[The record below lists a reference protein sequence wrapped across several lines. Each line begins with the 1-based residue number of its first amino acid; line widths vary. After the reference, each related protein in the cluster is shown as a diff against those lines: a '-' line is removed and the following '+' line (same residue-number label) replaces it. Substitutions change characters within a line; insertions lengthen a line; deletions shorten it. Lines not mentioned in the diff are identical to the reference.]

1 MLKSLSIQNF
11 ILIEDI
17 EISFHEGLN
26 IITGETGAGKSILI
40 QALGLLLGNRL
51 SSEPLF
57 DKEKKCV
64 IEAVFDKLP
73 LQATTYLEENDLAED
88 SHLIIRREITPQG
101 KSRAFI
107 NDTPAN
113 LNQLKELMTHVLD
126 IHAQQD
132 TFSKLLSD
140 TFFIE
145 IADRLAEN
153 DLLLKDYQVS
163 YKQWNRQNQKLLELK
178 KQAQSSQN
186 EVEFNTFLWKE
197 IEELGLDVENDTS
210 IEEKLSIIKNAESI
224 KSTLYNAIQILSDSE
239 INVSDMLRDSY
250 RLIGNAA
257 SEAGKE
263 LELLLENADAII
275 GQTDDLIR
283 GLNNFAENVNF
294 DEEEYQ
300 ILIER
305 NDKISRLL
313 KKHYLTDVQSLFEFQ
328 NDLKNK
334 IDAYSHSES
343 AINELEILVNQSH
356 TQALKLAK
364 QLSQK
369 RQNQFAYIEEKISQ
383 TLQIIGMQF
392 AQVKVHHQVL
402 AENVLILTGIDE
414 IALMLSPNK
423 GSSFKS
429 LNEVGSGGEKS
440 RLMLAIQDLLAGSI
454 ELPTLVLDEIDT
466 GISGE
471 VALKVGSL
479 LKRMAKNY
487 QLISI
492 THLPQIASKADRHF
506 YVFKDNTNE
515 KSTSKVKVLNPQ
527 EQLNEIAMM
536 LGGENYDSTATSHAQ
551 SLINN

>member
-1 MLKSLSIQNF
+1 MIKSLSIQNF

-17 EISFHEGLN
+17 EITFHEGLN

-40 QALGLLLGNRL
+40 QALGLLIGNRL
-51 SSEPLF
+51 SVEPFF
-57 DKEKKCV
+57 DKEKKCI

-73 LQATTYLEENDLAED
+73 PQATAYLEENDYAED
-88 SHLIIRREITPQG
+88 NHLIIRREITPQG

-113 LNQLKELMTHVLD
+113 LNELKELMAHVLD

-140 TFFIE
+140 SFFIE
-145 IADRLAEN
+145 IADKLVEN
-153 DLLLKDYQVS
+153 DLLLKEYQIL
-163 YKQWNRQNQKLLELK
+163 YKQWNSQNQKLSELK
-178 KQAQSSQN
+178 KQALTSQN
-186 EVEFNTFLWKE
+186 EVDFNIFLSKE
-197 IEELGLDVENDTS
+197 IEELGIDVESDSS
-210 IEEKLSIIKNAESI
+210 IEEKLSTIKNAESI
-224 KSTLYNAIQILSDSE
+224 RSTLYNAIQILSDSE

-263 LELLLENADAII
+263 LELLLEDADAII

-283 GLNNFAENVNF
+283 GLNSFAENVSF

-300 ILIER
+300 ILVER
-305 NDKISRLL
+305 NDKINRLL
-313 KKHYLTDVQSLFEFQ
+313 KKHYLTDIQSLLEFQ
-328 NDLKNK
+328 NDLKIK
-334 IDAYSHSES
+334 IDAYSNNEN
-343 AINELEILVNQSH
+343 AIKELEILVSQSH
-356 TQALKLAK
+356 DHALRLAK
-364 QLSQK
+364 QLSEK
-369 RQNQFAYIEEKISQ
+369 RQNQFVYIEEKISK

-392 AQVKVHHQVL
+392 AQVRVKHRVL
-402 AENVLILTGIDE
+402 EEKSMNLMGIDE

-492 THLPQIASKADRHF
+492 THLPQIAAKADRHF
-506 YVFKDNTNE
+506 YVYKDNSNE
-515 KSTSKVKVLNPQ
+515 RSTSIVKVLNAQ

-536 LGGENYDSTATSHAQ
+536 LGGENYDSTAASHAQ

>member
-17 EISFHEGLN
+17 EIAFHEGLN

-51 SSEPLF
+51 SAEPLF

-73 LQATTYLEENDLAED
+73 LIANAYLEENDLKED
-88 SHLIIRREITPQG
+88 NQLIIRREITPQG

-113 LNQLKELMTHVLD
+113 LNELKELMAHVLD

-163 YKQWNRQNQKLLELK
+163 YKQWNSQNQKLLELK

-186 EVEFNTFLWKE
+186 EVEFNTFLWNE
-197 IEELGLDVENDTS
+197 IEELGLDVESDTS

-224 KSTLYNAIQILSDSE
+224 KSALYNAIQILSDSE

-263 LELLLENADAII
+263 LELLLKNADAII

-343 AINELEILVNQSH
+343 AINELEVLVNQSH
-356 TQALKLAK
+356 AQALKLAK
-364 QLSQK
+364 QLSEK
-369 RQNQFAYIEEKISQ
+369 RQNQFAYIEERITQ

-392 AQVKVHHQVL
+392 AQVKVKHQVL
-402 AENVLILTGIDE
+402 LENALNLTGIDE

-492 THLPQIASKADRHF
+492 THLPQIAAKADRHF

-536 LGGENYDSTATSHAQ
+536 LGGENYDSTAASHAQ

>member
-17 EISFHEGLN
+17 EIAFHEGLN
-26 IITGETGAGKSILI
+26 IITGETGAGKSIII

-51 SSEPLF
+51 AAEPLF
-57 DKEKKCV
+57 DKEKKCI
-64 IEAVFDKLP
+64 IEATFDKLP
-73 LQATTYLEENDLAED
+73 IVANSYLEENDLND
-88 SHLIIRREITPQG
+88 GNNLIIRREITPQG

-107 NDTPAN
+107 NDTPTN
-113 LNQLKELMTHVLD
+113 LNDLKELMAYVLD
-126 IHAQQD
+126 IHAQQE
-132 TFSKLLSD
+132 TYSKLLSD

-145 IADRLAEN
+145 ITDRLAEN
-153 DLLLKDYQVS
+153 GLLIKEYQVS
-163 YKQWNRQNQKLLELK
+163 YHQWNSHNQKLQELK

-186 EVEFNTFLWKE
+186 EVDFNVFLWKE
-197 IEELGLDVENDTS
+197 IEELNLDIESDTS

-224 KSTLYNAIQILSDSE
+224 KSALYNAIQILSDSE

-275 GQTDDLIR
+275 AETDDLIR
-283 GLNNFAENVNF
+283 GLNNFAEQVNF

-300 ILIER
+300 ILVER
-305 NDKISRLL
+305 NDKINRLL
-313 KKHYLTDVQSLFEFQ
+313 KKHFLQNVESLFEFQ
-328 NDLKNK
+328 KDLKNK
-334 IDAYSHSES
+334 IDAYSHSET
-343 AINELEILVNQSH
+343 AINELEVLVQQSH
-356 TQALKLAK
+356 KYALKLAK
-364 QLSQK
+364 ELSEK
-369 RQNQFAYIEEKISQ
+369 RQKQFNYVEEKITE
-383 TLQIIGMQF
+383 TLRIIGMQF
-392 AQVKVHHQVL
+392 AQVKISHQIL
-402 AENVLILTGIDE
+402 DDKTLNLTGIDE
-414 IALMLSPNK
+414 IKLTLSPNK
-423 GSSFKS
+423 GASFKS

-454 ELPTLVLDEIDT
+454 ELPSLVLDEIDT

-479 LKRMAKNY
+479 LKKMANNY

-492 THLPQIASKADRHF
+492 THLPQIAAKSDRHF
-506 YVFKDNTNE
+506 YVFKDNSNE
-515 KSTSKVKVLNPQ
+515 RSTSKVKVLNPQ

-536 LGGENYDSTATSHAQ
+536 LGGENYDSTAISHAK
-551 SLINN
+551 SLISN